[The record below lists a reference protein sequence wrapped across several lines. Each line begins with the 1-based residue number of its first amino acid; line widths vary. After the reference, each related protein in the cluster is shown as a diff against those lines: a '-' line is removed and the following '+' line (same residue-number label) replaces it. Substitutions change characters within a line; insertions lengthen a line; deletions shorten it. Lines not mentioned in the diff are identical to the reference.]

1 MILGNI
7 IWYFPNFDKKK
18 TKLEIKK
25 KFTFNKK
32 KLNK

>member
-1 MILGNI
+1 MLDNV

-18 TKLEIKK
+18 TKLKIKK
-25 KFTFNKK
+25 SSLSIK